1 MYIISLSKKDIKL
14 SLAEAKALLN
24 FSKYELIENHLFIKN
39 INKKFLQKLAYARIA
54 YKLLF
59 SCPPK
64 ELEKKIEK
72 FNFSKII
79 RQSYKLLYL
88 DIGSSSM
95 KDRINNKIWNSLKN
109 PMVDVKNPEIKIHF
123 IKIKDKV
130 YCCQEIYQNEIDF
143 ESRLPHKREGFRPIS
158 IHPQLARCLVNL
170 SGCRKGTIID
180 PFCGI
185 SGILIE
191 ALLSDLNAEGYD
203 IDPIMIRISRYAFME
218 FNFKVSKY
226 YLDTRDFFNTDTK
239 MDYIVTDLPYG
250 KNTKNID
257 ESLYE
262 KFIIKLEQVLKK
274 RAVVVFPHR
283 IDVEKLLKKTKKLKL
298 VDKFHHYIH
307 GTMTRVITII
317 ERK

>member
-1 MYIISLSKKDIKL
+1 MYIINLSKKDVKL
-14 SLAEAKALLN
+14 SLAEAKALLD
-24 FSKYELIENHLFIKN
+24 FSKYELIENHLFIKT
-39 INKKFLQKLAYARIA
+39 INKKLLQRLAYARFA

-59 SCPPK
+59 SCTLK
-64 ELEKKIEK
+64 ELEKKVEA
-72 FNFSKII
+72 FNFTKII
-79 RQSYKLLYL
+79 KHSYKLFYSN
-88 DIGSSSM
+88 IGSSSL
-95 KDRINNKIWNSLKN
+95 KDRINNKIWNSLKD

-123 IKIKDKV
+123 IKIKNKV
-130 YCCQEIYQNEIDF
+130 YCCQEIYKNEIDF

-158 IHPQLARCLVNL
+158 IHPQPARCLVNL
-170 SGCRKGTIID
+170 SGCRKGIITD

-191 ALLSDLNAEGYD
+191 ALLSNLKAEGYD

-218 FNFKVSKY
+218 FNFKVSQY
-226 YLDTRDFFNTDTK
+226 HLDTKDFFNTDIK
-239 MDYIVTDLPYG
+239 MNYIVTDLPYG

-257 ESLYE
+257 DSLYE
-262 KFIIKLEQVLKK
+262 KSIIKLEQVLKK

-283 IDVEKLLKKTKKLKL
+283 INIEKLMKKTKKLKL